1 MRKPYFLCI
10 VDIEGKFITQ
20 SNLLPWVNDIII
32 GASRNQIEIDP
43 EDAKF
48 GKTERHLL
56 LTQGIH
62 VEYMFPSRR
71 FLYVSTTKKNYIAT
85 NKGFFFSFFLKVS

>member
-48 GKTERHLL
+48 AKAERHLL
-56 LTQGIH
+56 LTQGIY
-62 VEYMFPSRR
+62 VEYMFQSRR
-71 FLYVSTTKKNYIAT
+71 FLCVSITKKNYTAT
-85 NKGFFFSFFLKVS
+85 NKGFFLFFLFS